1 MAIGRRELLGMA
13 GGAAVGGAL
22 TPVPWKL
29 LDDSAIW
36 TQNWPW
42 TPTPSRGPVTE
53 KFGLCTLCAAGCGVK
68 ARCGSAG
75 VFGVAPAAEHAAGG
89 GALCPV
95 VYGAHQLAY
104 HPRRLRT
111 AVVNGHAVETEEAI
125 IEAARRLAGAGAKAA
140 ILDERPGRIV
150 SALYD
155 RIARAKGGTVVTLAQ
170 VEDRSL
176 RTMED
181 LAGVS
186 SGTLGY
192 DFEHAALILS
202 IGAPLLDAWGST
214 GRMSR
219 LWGRRAETGKPVFV
233 HAGSQWSRTAQ
244 LADRT
249 LILRPGSE
257 AAFVAALAGKLS
269 MEPAAEVTGLAP
281 SSLSDLAL
289 RLREQTPAVVVG
301 GGEAASSGLPE
312 ATERMIA
319 ALNVVIGA
327 LGRAGGIVM
336 RRALAGAPLPPRY
349 LDRLPD
355 QSLSL
360 LVHEAGSAGIV
371 TPEALLRR
379 KLAAGGTLVRLTAFL
394 PETIGPNDIL
404 IPSTTFLEG
413 PDDAQGARDAAVQTW
428 SYSDGVSGA
437 PSYAV
442 PAAAFAA
449 KMAEALQVD
458 VESYEELRKAR
469 TSGIV
474 AAKRGHVYR
483 HAGGEIAEVT
493 DLDAFQSAMAEG
505 AVWVDEPAE
514 PKPVRVNLDAVDW
527 RVGQVEKPAL
537 IAVASSQ
544 RGSLSA
550 LPVVPLA
557 SKLDRETR
565 LHAVPGEVR
574 MNPRTARELNL
585 KPGDSVSVRTSFG
598 ETRGRVRCDAAAI
611 PGQLVLAACGDGSQL
626 VLEAMGAADPGAA
639 PAQAARIRRS

>member
-1 MAIGRRELLGMA
+1 MAIGRRELLGLA

-22 TPVPWKL
+22 SPVPWKL

-36 TQNWPW
+36 TQNWSW
-42 TPTPSRGPVTE
+42 TPIPARGPVTE

-111 AVVNGHAVETEEAI
+111 AIVNGHAVETKEAI
-125 IEAARRLAGAGAKAA
+125 AEAARRLEASGAKAA

-155 RIARAKGGTVVTLAQ
+155 RIARAKGGAVMTLAQ

-176 RTMED
+176 RTMEE
-181 LAGVS
+181 LAGVDP
-186 SGTLGY
+186 GTLGY

-202 IGAPLLDAWGST
+202 IGAPLLDSWGST

-219 LWGRRAETGKPVFV
+219 LWSRRAETGKPVFV
-233 HAGSQWSRTAQ
+233 YAGSHWSRTAQ
-244 LADRT
+244 SADRA

-257 AAFVAALAGKLS
+257 AALVAALAGKLAI
-269 MEPAAEVTGLAP
+269 EAAAEITGLSPA
-281 SSLSDLAL
+281 SLSDLAL
-289 RLREQTPAVVVG
+289 RIREQSPALVVG

-319 ALNVVIGA
+319 ALNVAIGA
-327 LGRAGGIVM
+327 LGRSGGIVA
-336 RRALAGAPLPPRY
+336 RRALAGAPQMPPY
-349 LDRLPD
+349 LDRVPD
-355 QSLSL
+355 HSLDL
-360 LVHEAGSAGIV
+360 LVHEASSAGIV
-371 TPEALLRR
+371 APEALLRR
-379 KLAAGGTLVRLTAFL
+379 KLAAKGTMVRLSAFL
-394 PETIGPNDIL
+394 PEAFGPNDVL

-413 PDDAQGARDAAVQTW
+413 AEDARGARDAAVETW
-428 SYSDGVSGA
+428 SYSDGLSSVPA
-437 PSYAV
+437 FAV
-442 PAAAFAA
+442 PPAEFAVQLA
-449 KMAEALQVD
+449 GALH
-458 VESYEELRKAR
+458 VEVGSYEELRKERAAA
-469 TSGIV
+469 IV

-483 HAGGEIAEVT
+483 HAGGEKAEVT

-505 AVWVDEPAE
+505 AVWVDELVA
-514 PKPVRVNLDAVDW
+514 PKPMRANVESVAWSAVRPE
-527 RVGQVEKPAL
+527 QPSL
-537 IAVASSQ
+537 IAVASSP

-550 LPVVPLA
+550 LPAVPLA

-565 LHAVPGEVR
+565 LYAVPGEVR

-585 KPGDSVSVRTSFG
+585 KTGDNVSVSTPFG

-611 PGQLVLAACGDGSQL
+611 PGQLELSARGDGGQL
-626 VLEAMGAADPGAA
+626 VLEAMGAAEAGAG
-639 PAQAARIRRS
+639 PTQAAQIRRS

>member
-1 MAIGRRELLGMA
+1 MG
-13 GGAAVGGAL
+13 VAL
-22 TPVPWKL
+22 SPAPWKL

-36 TQNWPW
+36 SQNWAW
-42 TPTPSRGPVTE
+42 TPTPERGPVTE
-53 KFGLCTLCAAGCGVK
+53 RFGLCTLCAAGCGVK

-75 VFGVAPAAEHAAGG
+75 VFGVAPAAEHPAGG

-111 AVVNGHAVETEEAI
+111 AIVNGHAVETKAAI
-125 IEAARRLAGAGAKAA
+125 AEAARRLEAAGAKAA
-140 ILDERPGRIV
+140 ILDERPGRIM

-155 RIARAKGGTVVTLAQ
+155 RIAQAKGGTVVTLAQ

-181 LAGVS
+181 LAGVRP
-186 SGTLGY
+186 GTLGY

-202 IGAPLLDAWGST
+202 IGAPLLDSWGST

-219 LWGRRAETGKPVFV
+219 LWSRRAEAGKPVFL
-233 HAGSQWSRTAQ
+233 HAGSHWSRTAQ
-244 LADRT
+244 LADRA
-249 LILRPGSE
+249 LILLPGSE

-269 MEPAAEVTGLAP
+269 IEAAAEITALSP

-289 RLREQTPAVVVG
+289 RIREQSPALVVG

-319 ALNVVIGA
+319 ALNVEMGA
-327 LGRAGGIVM
+327 LGRKGGIVA

-360 LVHEAGSAGIV
+360 LVHEADSAGIV

-379 KLAAGGTLVRLTAFL
+379 KLAAGGTLVRLSAFL
-394 PETIGPNDIL
+394 PEGLGPNDIL

-413 PDDAQGARDAAVQTW
+413 ADDAQGSRDAAVQTW
-428 SYSDGVSGA
+428 SYSDGVS
-437 PSYAV
+437 SV
-442 PAAAFAA
+442 PAFAVTPAAFAA
-449 KMAEALQVD
+449 QMAEALRVD
-458 VESYEELRKAR
+458 VEPYEDLRKAR
-469 TSGIV
+469 AAASV
-474 AAKRGHVYR
+474 LAKRGHVYR
-483 HAGGEIAEVT
+483 HAGGEKSEVT
-493 DLDAFQSAMAEG
+493 DLEAFQSAMAEG
-505 AVWVDEPAE
+505 AVWVDEPVE
-514 PKPVRVNLDAVDW
+514 PKPLRVNLDAVDW

-585 KPGDSVSVRTSFG
+585 KPGDSVSVCTSFG

-639 PAQAARIRRS
+639 PAQAARIRRA